1 MMNNNAKSECEKK
14 KIILFLEWE
23 GFSSEAL
30 EQLQTVFDAAYCE
43 IEDIAN
49 FVGKELVQALFVR
62 LGSYIDASVLHHL
75 PNLEL
80 LISPTTGHTHLDLK
94 EIQRRGIKLLSLK
107 GESDFLSSITATAEL
122 TWGLVLSLTRKIP
135 QALTHTKSGGWQR
148 DLFRGYDLSGRTIG
162 IVGYGRIGC
171 IIEQYAQAFRMNI
184 LVHDTIS
191 CIPRFGKFTSF
202 SKLLAGS
209 DLVTVHV
216 DVNPSSVNMFGD
228 TEFKQMKHGAYF
240 INTSRGEIVCESALL
255 HALRSGRLKGAAID
269 VIRDETSWLNSSSM
283 EDNWL
288 INYALTHSNLLIT
301 PHIGGATVDAM
312 DKTEIFIT
320 SKAISHFINV

>member
-1 MMNNNAKSECEKK
+1 MVQK

-30 EQLQTVFDAAYCE
+30 EHLQTVFDAAYCE

-62 LGSYIDASVLHHL
+62 LDSYIDASVLHHL

-135 QALTHTKSGGWQR
+135 QALTHTNSGGWQR
-148 DLFRGYDLSGRTIG
+148 DLFRGYDLSGQTIG
-162 IVGYGRIGC
+162 IIGYGRIGRM
-171 IIEQYAQAFRMNI
+171 IEQYAQAFRMNI
-184 LVHDTIS
+184 LVHDIIS
-191 CIPRFGKFTSF
+191 CVPRFGKFTSF

-209 DLVTVHV
+209 DFVTVHV

-228 TEFKQMKHGAYF
+228 TEFKQMKPDAYF

-255 HALRSGRLKGAAID
+255 DALKSGRLKGAAID
-269 VIRDETSWLNSSSM
+269 TIRDESSSLKLPAM
-283 EDNWL
+283 RKSKLVKYARMHDKL
-288 INYALTHSNLLIT
+288 IIT
-301 PHIGGATVDAM
+301 PHLGGATVNAM
-312 DKTEIFIT
+312 EKTEIFIT
-320 SKAISHFINV
+320 SKAMSYFTSA